1 MFSKNT
7 KSKKLKNGDYSKKS
21 SSFLSWLGIAQQ
33 NSKKSSSDKKKRKS
47 YNAGSKNNTQ
57 KEIKSLNM
65 RQELLAG
72 EVKRQREEIFEIK
85 EHIESLEN
93 IVSNIKSANPVKNNA
108 SKEKHGAGTP
118 DAGLEKALASRIDDI
133 ILTSPSSS
141 FEETESNLPDDD
153 DMDMFSDTVVGEL
166 LHDAIRH
173 NRLEVFAQPVVSLP
187 QRKIIAFELLT
198 RIRARAGLYLP
209 ASRYINLAKEED
221 LIEILDNALLLNCL
235 KFIKNNENSKDSTPF
250 FLNITEATLKD
261 AGFMNALLPFLKENK
276 EMAGKIVFEMS
287 QKEYSRLSGKLS
299 DIVLG
304 LAKIGCR
311 FSMDQ
316 ITKPQIDMKTMR
328 KYHVEFLKIHA
339 EHLMLLSKSDDGL
352 KRLRNMV
359 KGLNLAKINLI
370 VDYVESENQIR
381 ELLDV
386 DIAFGQGYLFGR
398 PEHEMTFKLSKK
410 KFA

>member
-1 MFSKNT
+1 
-7 KSKKLKNGDYSKKS
+7 
-21 SSFLSWLGIAQQ
+21 
-33 NSKKSSSDKKKRKS
+33 
-47 YNAGSKNNTQ
+47 
-57 KEIKSLNM
+57 M

-85 EHIESLEN
+85 EHIESLED
-93 IVSNIKSANPVKNNA
+93 IVSNIRNGNH
-108 SKEKHGAGTP
+108 SKDNLEKDKHGAGTP
-118 DAGLEKALASRIDDI
+118 DAGLKKALASRIDDI
-133 ILTSPSSS
+133 ILPSPSHS
-141 FEETESNLPDDD
+141 FDESMNTASDDD
-153 DMDMFSDTVVGEL
+153 IDMFSDTVVGEL
-166 LHDAIRH
+166 LHDAVKH
-173 NRLEVFAQPVVSLP
+173 NKLEVFAQPVVSLP

-209 ASRYINLAKEED
+209 AARYINLAKEEE

-287 QKEYSRLSGKLS
+287 QQEYNSLSGKLS

-370 VDYVESENQIR
+370 VDYVENENQIR